1 MLNNLKRRALTLLLS
16 LAMIIT
22 YMPTS
27 MIAYAVDG
35 DEDQTQVE
43 QQVDADKPAEEA
55 ASEEVKS
62 EDVKTEEAASEEK
75 TEDVT
80 SPEDKAS
87 EEAAKPA
94 DEESKEDA
102 KAEAEDE
109 AKDEFSK
116 GELKA
121 ENGRY
126 KAIVSYG
133 ADAEIPDG
141 AKLVLTE
148 FGETDKEFKDAKE
161 ALVADEDGNSA
172 FSQATE
178 EEQEELGMAAFDL
191 TIYDKDG
198 KVVEPKGEV
207 AVNFE
212 LKELPE
218 GVDAAAL
225 AESMEIQHLN
235 ESSGDVVV
243 EKIATVDSQE
253 ARNDKAVGEIA
264 VNESKETAKVETAVD
279 AFSTFTITWRNNN
292 TYRATVHYV
301 DESGNEL
308 TIANPANTHPNI
320 DNNDSSPAYLIY
332 DIDGYEYSHTYK
344 NSDTNANRI
353 KPILERGHNYDNRWY
368 STNSN
373 GTSASWTELSN
384 NDNIY
389 VVYKKKPAVTTGGT
403 PKIDQDEVWPDEEEP
418 ARKPQFG
425 KSSTNNGNG
434 TNTVSLTISA
444 AEKPETKTTPADV
457 IVIFDRSRSM
467 ITNNL
472 NGQTRLARAKTA
484 TNKMADTLLNGD
496 NHDVRM
502 ALIQFSTDAELV
514 QGFTSD
520 YDTFE
525 GKVNDLTGDG
535 GTNWEKALKIANE
548 MEVRQDAATFVVF
561 VTDGDP
567 TFRISRGDVTN
578 GNLDMYSAQEHQFY
592 RNNFVFGTGSS
603 DQYNR
608 NFNYAVPQVA
618 NIANAKKN
626 FYAIGISNDVTKV
639 QNLTTQGGV
648 AADHAFIASD
658 NDAMERAFKS
668 ITESIKSTLGFGD
681 VEITDG
687 ITALSHTEMAVMQE
701 VDPNSFKYY
710 RYGGENNKYGNGYA
724 NKTEWTTRATDGCA
738 AATYDKT
745 KGTVNWNMGESF
757 QLEDGVTYVVEFEV
771 WPSQDAYDLVADLNN
786 GLIDYDTLDAAKKA
800 QIVEVTAPTPTT
812 TGTYA
817 LKTNTNEVKATYS
830 QTSESGDTVTVTG
843 DENLLAEYHEGTL
856 QNMALDSN
864 FIKVKKEWNNE
875 LDSHVE
881 DGVTLSVTKD
891 GVVYLDDVDV
901 NDGNN
906 WTSEDQYISAGFITT
921 TSDGRYN
928 VREHGH
934 DYTVTEPKEYSYYWD
949 LKADIYRPMVV
960 NGKLHVMIKTNS
972 PTGTEGR
979 DYFVIDGNKY
989 QVKDGQTTLT
999 ATNDRR
1005 SRLDVTKSVT
1015 GNNAPDEPFDFTMK
1029 VVNSRAATGTATDT
1043 DSDYYV
1049 WFSIFD
1055 TKANAIVTD
1064 PDAASATTGM
1074 RWQLNDAPEHGTVVT
1089 TKPDAADFNGY
1100 FCVPSG
1106 TNINVHMK
1114 DGYSLRFLNLP
1125 TGSTY
1130 EITESDVMPEDGFS
1144 FVSVVGTREYTDK
1157 NKQPQTEQNV
1167 GTISGQKISGTIS
1180 EANSTYKAA
1189 YTNKWETTDVKVK
1202 KVDEK
1207 NAALDGAVF
1216 KLERSKDKGAT
1227 WTTAVD
1233 SFSPSGNDNP
1243 YDLGN
1248 LGTGLYKM
1256 TETTAPTGYVKA
1268 DTVYFLV
1275 SKTTD
1280 GFIVEL
1286 ADESGESV
1294 DSVDG
1299 VSIALADGAYTIT
1312 VEDPRERGNL
1322 KVTKTVVSKLNADKN
1337 KDFSFTVTLSDKT
1350 INETFGTGANA
1361 VTFTNGVATF
1371 TLKGGES
1378 KTIEGLPTGITYT
1391 VTEATATGFNT
1402 TKTGDTGTITTTES
1416 TAAFTNTRETGDL
1429 EVTKSVV
1436 SDLAADKTK
1445 DFNFTVTLSDTS
1457 ISGTFG
1463 DMTFT
1468 NGIATFT
1475 LKDGGKKTATGLPTT
1490 VGYTVTEADEG
1501 GFTTTKTGDTG
1512 TITVAKK
1519 TAAFTN
1525 TRDTGDLDVT
1535 KTVVSSTNADKQKDF
1550 TFTVTLSDT
1559 TINKTYGTG
1568 ADAVTFT
1575 NGVATFTL
1583 KHGQTKS
1590 ITGLPTSVGYTVAEA
1605 TASGFVTTKTGETG
1619 TISTQKATAAF
1630 TNTRDE
1636 GGLVVSK
1643 TVVSDVNADK
1653 TKDFSFTV
1661 TLSDTSINE
1670 TYGTGAN
1677 AVTFTNGV
1685 ATFTLKDGESKNISG
1700 LPKGITYTVTEETDD
1715 NFTTTKTGE
1724 TGTISDTAST
1734 AAFTNTRKTGK
1745 VTISKTV
1752 VSDAAADKELTFTF
1766 TITLVNGEQKIS
1778 GTYSEVTFDA
1788 EGKGTVSLK
1797 GGEKKT
1803 IDGLPIGTSYTVT
1816 EAAVEGFVTT
1826 QTGDTGTISETESKA
1841 DFTNTRETGDLEV
1854 TKTVVSSTA
1863 ADKTKL
1869 FSFTVTLSD
1878 NTINGE
1884 YGNMTFANGVATFEL
1899 KDSENKKAT
1908 GLPTG
1913 VTYTVTE
1920 ETADG
1925 FVTTKTGDTG
1935 TISTD
1940 GSTAAFTNTRSE
1952 GGLTVKKT
1960 VVSDVNADKTKD
1972 FTFTIT
1978 LSDKTINETYSGV
1991 EFKAGVATLKLK
2003 HDQSKTIEGLPT
2015 GITYTVTEEVDN
2027 DFVTTKTGDT
2037 GTISET
2043 AATAAFTN
2051 TRKTGKVT
2059 ISKTV
2064 VSDRAADADQKF
2076 EFTITLVNGEQK
2088 ISGKYSDV
2096 DFDEEGKATI
2106 ELKGGES
2113 KSIEGLPIG
2122 TEYTVTEA
2130 AVAGFDTSKTGDT
2143 GTISTTE
2150 SKADFTNT
2158 RQKGDLEVDK
2168 TVISDAAADANK
2180 EFTFTVTLGD
2190 TSISGT
2196 YGDMTFTNGVATF
2209 TLKGGEKKAATGL
2222 PTDVTYTVAE
2232 TEDGGFTTTP
2242 AQPAT
2247 GTIKTTKSTASFTN
2261 TRKTGDLVV
2270 TKTVVS
2276 STRAD
2281 KQKDFSFTVTL
2292 SDTTISGEYGD
2303 MTFENGIASF
2313 TLKDGEEA
2321 KAEGLP
2327 TSITYT
2333 VVEADAAGF
2342 VTTKTG
2348 DEGTISET
2356 ESTAAFTN
2364 SRDEGGLVVSKSV
2377 VSDVDADKTK
2387 DFEFTVTLSDTTIN
2401 ETYGED
2407 ANAVTFENGVATFTL
2422 KDGETKNINGLPK
2435 GITYTVVETADD
2447 NFTTVSTGE
2456 TGTITATAATAA
2468 FTNTRKTGKVTISKT
2483 VVSDAAADKDQIFTF
2498 TITLVNGEQ
2507 KISGTYSEVTF
2518 GENGEGTITL
2528 KGGEKKTIEGLP
2540 VGTTYTVVE
2549 ATATGFDTTQT
2560 GDSGT
2565 ISETESK
2572 ADFTNTRQ
2580 TGDLELSKELIS
2592 DLAADADQEFTFTI
2606 TLSDTTIS
2614 KTYSNVEFKNG
2625 VATVKLKGGEKKLI
2639 QGLPTGVT
2647 YTITEAEVE
2656 GFELTSKTGDTG
2668 TISTTKSEASFTNTR
2683 ETGSL
2688 KLSKELIS
2696 ERTADADQ
2704 VFTFT
2709 VTLTG
2714 AAISGTYGGMV
2725 FENGVAT
2732 VTLKGGENA
2741 TATGLP
2747 TDATYTITEA
2757 SATGFKLTGKTG
2769 DTGTISTTMSEAVFT
2784 NTRETGDLELS
2795 KVLISDLAA
2804 DADQDFTFTVTL
2816 TGAPITGDYGDMTF
2830 ANGVATVTLKGGEK
2844 ATAVGL
2850 PTDVAYTIT
2859 EASVDGIVN
2868 TGKTGDT
2875 GTISTTL
2882 SKAEFTN
2889 TRETGDLEVKK
2900 TVVSEMAADKNV
2912 EFDFTV
2918 TLSDTTISG
2927 SYGDMTFTDGVA
2939 TFKLKDGQSKKAE
2952 GLPTTVEYT
2961 VEEAESSGFSTTKTG
2976 DTGVISTEAAGLA
2989 EFTNTA
2995 KQTSV
3000 TVNKI
3005 WKDNEDKEGLRPDGI
3020 TVHLIATIDNKPV
3033 TLPEG
3038 IVTVQTLTKENADPA
3053 DPDKWTYTWENL
3065 PLKQGGVTINYSVTE
3080 EDVEGYEKAIVIG
3093 PAEETADGSQIYTVQ
3108 ITNTLYDVE
3117 YVADTPELT
3126 ITKQDQD
3133 GKALEGVIFTLTNPE
3148 NGEKIE
3154 VKTGSNGIATLEIP
3168 QNDKWLPVDE
3178 RVAGKTA
3185 YTYELTE
3192 TPITGY
3198 EEIGPWTIDVG
3209 LKVNPDG
3216 QVYKY
3221 TLKVKPDTEAKYWER
3236 FIDWIINELSG
3247 EPADAYTWDGD
3258 NLALKVTNKA
3268 AKQAIEVTKTYDGL
3282 DALPEGFAIDVEYIA
3297 YGTAADEEGNIAT
3310 TTKTLTV
3317 ADATVEGKKLTWK
3330 IDDVRF
3336 GSSVVA
3342 TEKNYEEH
3350 GYAVESTFSTKIKG
3364 SDATDP
3370 AEGTEATIAKVPA
3383 GEEEGEV
3390 VGNIDFVN
3398 TYKYRDILLK
3408 KDIKTYLDH
3417 QEQEGASFVFH
3428 VEGYNEAGE
3437 LILDTSAGIDLSAPE
3452 EGKNLLEKI
3461 STDVVKI
3468 TVTEVYA
3475 GNYKPV
3481 KGTVTTTEI
3490 KVDEDNPLRSYFEVS
3505 FENTFEDDYRNKTG
3519 ITNKYKKNADGTTS
3533 KADSGDTQGGTSDT
3547 GQGDTQGGT
3556 TQE

>member
-1468 NGIATFT
+1468 NGVATFT
-1475 LKDGGKKTATGLPTT
+1475 LNDGGTKTATGLPTT

-1525 TRDTGDLDVT
+1525 TRKTGDLDVT

-1550 TFTVTLSDT
+1550 TFTVRLSDT
-1559 TINKTYGTG
+1559 SINKTYGTG

-1590 ITGLPTSVGYTVAEA
+1590 ITGLPTSVEYTVEEA
-1605 TASGFVTTKTGETG
+1605 TASGFVTTKTGDTG
-1619 TISTQKATAAF
+1619 TISDTKATAAF

-1643 TVVSDVNADK
+1643 SVVSDVEADK
-1653 TKDFSFTV
+1653 DKDFNFTV

-1670 TYGTGAN
+1670 TYGEGEN
-1677 AVTFTNGV
+1677 AVTFANGV
-1685 ATFTLKDGESKNISG
+1685 ATFTLKN
-1700 LPKGITYTVTEETDD
+1700 
-1715 NFTTTKTGE
+1715 
-1724 TGTISDTAST
+1724 
-1734 AAFTNTRKTGK
+1734 
-1745 VTISKTV
+1745 
-1752 VSDAAADKELTFTF
+1752 
-1766 TITLVNGEQKIS
+1766 
-1778 GTYSEVTFDA
+1778 
-1788 EGKGTVSLK
+1788 
-1797 GGEKKT
+1797 
-1803 IDGLPIGTSYTVT
+1803 
-1816 EAAVEGFVTT
+1816 
-1826 QTGDTGTISETESKA
+1826 
-1841 DFTNTRETGDLEV
+1841 
-1854 TKTVVSSTA
+1854 
-1863 ADKTKL
+1863 
-1869 FSFTVTLSD
+1869 
-1878 NTINGE
+1878 
-1884 YGNMTFANGVATFEL
+1884 
-1899 KDSENKKAT
+1899 
-1908 GLPTG
+1908 
-1913 VTYTVTE
+1913 
-1920 ETADG
+1920 
-1925 FVTTKTGDTG
+1925 
-1935 TISTD
+1935 
-1940 GSTAAFTNTRSE
+1940 
-1952 GGLTVKKT
+1952 
-1960 VVSDVNADKTKD
+1960 
-1972 FTFTIT
+1972 
-1978 LSDKTINETYSGV
+1978 
-1991 EFKAGVATLKLK
+1991 
-2003 HDQSKTIEGLPT
+2003 
-2015 GITYTVTEEVDN
+2015 
-2027 DFVTTKTGDT
+2027 
-2037 GTISET
+2037 
-2043 AATAAFTN
+2043 
-2051 TRKTGKVT
+2051 
-2059 ISKTV
+2059 
-2064 VSDRAADADQKF
+2064 
-2076 EFTITLVNGEQK
+2076 
-2088 ISGKYSDV
+2088 
-2096 DFDEEGKATI
+2096 
-2106 ELKGGES
+2106 
-2113 KSIEGLPIG
+2113 
-2122 TEYTVTEA
+2122 
-2130 AVAGFDTSKTGDT
+2130 
-2143 GTISTTE
+2143 
-2150 SKADFTNT
+2150 
-2158 RQKGDLEVDK
+2158 
-2168 TVISDAAADANK
+2168 
-2180 EFTFTVTLGD
+2180 
-2190 TSISGT
+2190 
-2196 YGDMTFTNGVATF
+2196 
-2209 TLKGGEKKAATGL
+2209 
-2222 PTDVTYTVAE
+2222 
-2232 TEDGGFTTTP
+2232 
-2242 AQPAT
+2242 
-2247 GTIKTTKSTASFTN
+2247 
-2261 TRKTGDLVV
+2261 
-2270 TKTVVS
+2270 
-2276 STRAD
+2276 
-2281 KQKDFSFTVTL
+2281 
-2292 SDTTISGEYGD
+2292 
-2303 MTFENGIASF
+2303 
-2313 TLKDGEEA
+2313 
-2321 KAEGLP
+2321 
-2327 TSITYT
+2327 
-2333 VVEADAAGF
+2333 
-2342 VTTKTG
+2342 
-2348 DEGTISET
+2348 
-2356 ESTAAFTN
+2356 
-2364 SRDEGGLVVSKSV
+2364 
-2377 VSDVDADKTK
+2377 
-2387 DFEFTVTLSDTTIN
+2387 
-2401 ETYGED
+2401 
-2407 ANAVTFENGVATFTL
+2407 
-2422 KDGETKNINGLPK
+2422 GETKNINGLPK
-2435 GITYTVVETADD
+2435 GITYTVAEEEDG

-2468 FTNTRKTGKVTISKT
+2468 FTNTRKTGKVTISKE

-2498 TITLVNGEQ
+2498 TITLVNGKQ
-2507 KISGTYSEVTF
+2507 NISGTYSEVTF

-2528 KGGEKKTIEGLP
+2528 KGGQSKTIEGLP

-2560 GDSGT
+2560 GDTGT

-2668 TISTTKSEASFTNTR
+2668 TISTTKSEASFTNSR

-2688 KLSKELIS
+2688 KLSKVLVS

-2757 SATGFKLTGKTG
+2757 SATGFELTGKTG

-2784 NTRETGDLELS
+2784 NTRKTGDLELS
-2795 KVLISDLAA
+2795 KVLVSDLAA
-2804 DADQDFTFTVTL
+2804 DADQEFTFTVTL
-2816 TGAPITGDYGDMTF
+2816 TGAPINGDYGDMTF

-2927 SYGDMTFTDGVA
+2927 KYGDMTFTNGVA
-2939 TFKLKDGQSKKAE
+2939 TFKLKDGQTKKAE

-3005 WKDNEDKEGLRPDGI
+3005 WKDNEDKEGLRPEGI

-3053 DPDKWTYTWENL
+3053 DPNKWTYTWENL
-3065 PLKQGGVTINYSVTE
+3065 PLKEGGVTIKYSVTE
-3080 EDVEGYEKAIVIG
+3080 EDVEGYTTAIVNG
-3093 PAEETADGSQIYTVQ
+3093 APSATDDGTDVYTIQ
-3108 ITNTLYDVE
+3108 ITNTLYDVK
-3117 YVADTPELT
+3117 YVADTPEMT
-3126 ITKQDQD
+3126 IVKKDQD
-3133 GKALEGVIFTLTNPE
+3133 GKAMKGVTFTLTNPE
-3148 NGEKIE
+3148 NGETIT
-3154 VKTGSNGIATLEIP
+3154 VVTDDSGMATIEIP
-3168 QNDKWLPVDE
+3168 QNEKWLPVDE
-3178 RVAGKTA
+3178 RVAQKTA
-3185 YTYELTE
+3185 YTYTLTE
-3192 TPITGY
+3192 TPVEGY
-3198 EEIGPWTIDVG
+3198 EAAGPWEVNVG
-3209 LKVNPDG
+3209 LKVNEDG
-3216 QVYKY
+3216 KVYKY
-3221 TLKVKPDTEAKYWER
+3221 TLKVDAETDTPYWER
-3236 FIDWIINELSG
+3236 FIDWIISGLSG
-3247 EPADAYTWDGD
+3247 NPAGTYTWDGT
-3258 NLALKVTNKA
+3258 NLGLTVTNKA

-3383 GEEEGEV
+3383 GEEDGEV
-3390 VGNIDFVN
+3390 VANIDFVN
-3398 TYKYRDILLK
+3398 CYKYRDILLK